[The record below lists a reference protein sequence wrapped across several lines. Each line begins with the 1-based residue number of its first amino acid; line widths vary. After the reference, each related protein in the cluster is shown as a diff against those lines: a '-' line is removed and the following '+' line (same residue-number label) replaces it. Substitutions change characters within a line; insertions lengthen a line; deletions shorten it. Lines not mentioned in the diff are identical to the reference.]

1 MRRAVERFKQN
12 NKKSTFILQLT
23 AMVDMFTIMIVFL
36 LKSYSTSAVH
46 ITPQAGLKLPNS
58 SSYSQ
63 PVEALKL
70 VVALDGVYVED
81 AKIFEMKEGVPGK
94 EGLDPNDDDF
104 IKPLYEKL
112 NELAE
117 KSKEIANV
125 NEEHEFDGKVVMQAD
140 SRLNYKTLKKV
151 MYTASMAGY
160 ADMRLATISF
170 E

>member
-36 LKSYSTSAVH
+36 LKSYSTSSVH
-46 ITPQAGLKLPNS
+46 ITPQEGLKLPNS
-58 SSYSQ
+58 SSYVQ

-70 VVALDGVYVED
+70 VVALDGVYVDDKKVMPMEEGKIAAADLD
-81 AKIFEMKEGVPGK
+81 AN
-94 EGLDPNDDDF
+94 DPDF
-104 IKPLYEKL
+104 VKSLYEKL
-112 NELAE
+112 NEMAE
-117 KSKEIANV
+117 KSKEIADV

-151 MYTASMAGY
+151 MYTASLAGY
-160 ADMRLATISF
+160 ADMRLATIAY

>member
-1 MRRAVERFKQN
+1 MRRAVERLKQN

-46 ITPQAGLKLPNS
+46 ITPQEGLKLPNS

-70 VVALDGVYVED
+70 IVALDGVYVD
-81 AKIFEMKEGVPGK
+81 DSKVLIMKDGK
-94 EGLDPNDDDF
+94 LGGAELDPNDPDF

-112 NELAE
+112 NEIAE
-117 KSKEIANV
+117 KSKSIADV
-125 NEEHEFDGKVVMQAD
+125 NEEHEFEGKVVMQAD

-160 ADMRLATISF
+160 ADMRLATIAF

>member
-1 MRRAVERFKQN
+1 MRRAVERLKQN
-12 NKKSTFILQLT
+12 NKKTTFILQLT
-23 AMVDMFTIMIVFL
+23 VMVDMFTIMIVFL

-46 ITPQAGLKLPNS
+46 ITPQKGLKLPS
-58 SSYSQ
+58 SASYSQ

-70 VVALDGVYVED
+70 IVALDGVYVD
-81 AKIFEMKEGVPGK
+81 DNQVLKMDNGK
-94 EGLDPNDDDF
+94 LTTAELDPNDDDF

-112 NELAE
+112 NEIAE
-117 KSKEIANV
+117 KSKAIADV
-125 NEEHEFDGKVVMQAD
+125 NEEHEFEGKVVMQAD

-160 ADMRLATISF
+160 ADMRLATIAF